1 MQEEFEEI
9 YGQAVDESLSILGQ
23 HIASIII
30 LYVNE
35 KHSIRLSET
44 YDNPK
49 ALTEALKSTLDG
61 GTRIIQRRILRLLYY
76 KLGIE
81 PQFAITIN
89 FEEKVIKAKEEFEKK
104 NGKSTRN
111 PIR

>member
-9 YGQAVDESLSILGQ
+9 YGQAVAESLSILGQ
-23 HIASIII
+23 HIAGIIV

-35 KHSIRLSET
+35 KYSIRLSET
-44 YDNPK
+44 FENPK
-49 ALTEALKSTLDG
+49 ALSEALRSTLDG

-81 PQFAITIN
+81 PRFALTIN

-104 NGKSTRN
+104 KL
-111 PIR
+111 

>member
-9 YGQAVDESLSILGQ
+9 YGQAVSESLSILGQ

-35 KHSIRLSET
+35 KYSIRISKT
-44 YDNPK
+44 FDNPK
-49 ALTEALKSTLDG
+49 ALTEALKSSLDG

-81 PQFAITIN
+81 PQFALTID

-104 NGKSTRN
+104 KL
-111 PIR
+111 

>member
-9 YGQAVDESLSILGQ
+9 YGQAVNESLTILGQ
-23 HIASIII
+23 HISSIVI
-30 LYVNE
+30 LYVYE
-35 KHSIRLSET
+35 KYSIRLSET

-49 ALTEALKSTLDG
+49 ALTEALRSTLDG

-89 FEEKVIKAKEEFEKK
+89 FEDKVIKAKEDFEKK
-104 NGKSTRN
+104 NGKS
-111 PIR
+111 IRKRI

>member
-9 YGQAVDESLSILGQ
+9 YGQVVAESLSILGQ
-23 HIASIII
+23 HVASIIV

-35 KHSIRLSET
+35 KYSIRLSET
-44 YDNPK
+44 FENPK
-49 ALTEALKSTLDG
+49 ALTEALKSSLDG
-61 GTRIIQRRILRLLYY
+61 GRRIIQRRILRLLYY

-81 PQFAITIN
+81 PQFALTIN

-104 NGKSTRN
+104 KL
-111 PIR
+111 

>member
-9 YGQAVDESLSILGQ
+9 YGQAVYESLSILGQ

-104 NGKSTRN
+104 NSKGTRK

>member
-1 MQEEFEEI
+1 MQDEFEEI
-9 YGQAVDESLSILGQ
+9 YGQAIAESLSILGQ
-23 HIASIII
+23 HIASIIV

-44 YDNPK
+44 FENPK
-49 ALTEALKSTLDG
+49 ALTEALKSSLDG

-81 PQFAITIN
+81 PQFALTIN
-89 FEEKVIKAKEEFEKK
+89 FEEKVIEAKKEFEKK
-104 NGKSTRN
+104 NCKSTRKQT
-111 PIR
+111 